1 MISLLIPTINRSE
14 FIIRYLDYLN
24 FANFKGEVLI
34 GDSSNEEHFNITKH
48 FIISNHFDFKIIHNS
63 YPNKFHFEVIRF
75 LIPFIGEKYCMYIC
89 DDDILVVNTLN
100 KCINILESNP
110 DYSGVGGLAIKCNID
125 LSIETNSFK
134 ILSTTK
140 YNLTNIIYETAL
152 ARFREI
158 CRNYTVVAYS
168 LARTEQFLE
177 RWPIND
183 NFNDKA
189 LAIELIPTFT
199 AAVQGKVIFLEDL
212 FVVRQIHEKRILL
225 PNIFDAF
232 LGNFWK
238 DSCLFSIN
246 YITSLIKKFDKLQNE
261 NLHDEIKF
269 LFSFYYF
276 KSVILKYNKIIFIK
290 ISFRNKFIKKL
301 KSNKFLFFYARK
313 LKFFYTNHIYQNKYT
328 FECMN
333 NPKSKY
339 YKDFN
344 PIVNIIQK
352 KY

>member
-1 MISLLIPTINRSE
+1 MITLIIPTINRSE
-14 FIIRYLDYLN
+14 FIVRYLEYLKSQN
-24 FANFKGEVLI
+24 FNGQLLI
-34 GDSSNEEHFNITKH
+34 GDSSNEEHFNITKQ
-48 FIISNHFDFKIIHNS
+48 FIISNNFKFKIIHNS
-63 YPNKFHFEVIRF
+63 YPNKFHFEVIRC
-75 LIPFIGEKYCMYIC
+75 LIPYIGEKYCMYVC

-100 KCINILESNP
+100 KCINVLESNP

-125 LSIETNSFK
+125 LSNETNGFK
-134 ILSTTK
+134 ILSTTR
-140 YNLTNIIYETAL
+140 YNLISIMYDTAL
-152 ARFREI
+152 ARLREI

-183 NFNDKA
+183 NFNDKE
-189 LAIELIPTFT
+189 LAIELLPTFT

-225 PNIFDAF
+225 PNNFDVF
-232 LGNFWK
+232 LGKFWK
-238 DSCLFSIN
+238 DSCIFSIN
-246 YITSLIKKFDKLQNE
+246 YITGLIKKIDKLQNE
-261 NLHDEIKF
+261 DLFDEIKY
-269 LFSFYYF
+269 LFSLYYF
-276 KSVILKYNKIIFIK
+276 KSVIVKYDKIIFNK
-290 ISFRNKFIKKL
+290 KSFLNLIIKKV
-301 KSNKFLFFYARK
+301 KSNKLLLFYARK
-313 LKFFYTNHIYQNKYT
+313 FKKFSTIYIYKNKYT
-328 FECMN
+328 FEILN